1 MIRINDLWNREEL
14 LIKNGIHF
22 SDGSGVEVEI
32 SYYPVP
38 DIKKGHYFSFLDVYK
53 EDQENMTKIDVF
65 KEIKLSNGFYCCVGE
80 GSYGSEGF
88 VTYLDE
94 RKNLLWVLYSETSNP
109 FVNIMEEC
117 EGIVVAE
124 SSANFKIRLD
134 VNKPT
139 SLSLK

>member
-1 MIRINDLWNREEL
+1 M
-14 LIKNGIHF
+14 
-22 SDGSGVEVEI
+22 
-32 SYYPVP
+32 
-38 DIKKGHYFSFLDVYK
+38 DVYK
-53 EDQENMTKIDVF
+53 EDQENITKIDVF
-65 KEIKLSNGFYCCVGE
+65 QEIKLSNGFYCCVGE

-88 VTYLDE
+88 VAYLDE
-94 RKNLLWVLYSETSNP
+94 SKNLLWVLYSETSNP

>member
-32 SYYPVP
+32 SYYPIP

-65 KEIKLSNGFYCCVGE
+65 KEIKLSNGFYCCVVLVRGVMVRKDLLLILM
-80 GSYGSEGF
+80 SVKIYFGF
-88 VTYLDE
+88 YT
-94 RKNLLWVLYSETSNP
+94 RKLPIHL
-109 FVNIMEEC
+109 
-117 EGIVVAE
+117 
-124 SSANFKIRLD
+124 
-134 VNKPT
+134 
-139 SLSLK
+139 

>member
-22 SDGSGVEVEI
+22 SDGSGVEMEI

-65 KEIKLSNGFYCCVGE
+65 KEIKLSNSFYCCVYQE
-80 GSYGSEGF
+80 QELQESLLSTQNELRW
-88 VTYLDE
+88 LDY
-94 RKNLLWVLYSETSNP
+94 RQ
-109 FVNIMEEC
+109 
-117 EGIVVAE
+117 VAIL
-124 SSANFKIRLD
+124 NGDIII
-134 VNKPT
+134 
-139 SLSLK
+139 SL